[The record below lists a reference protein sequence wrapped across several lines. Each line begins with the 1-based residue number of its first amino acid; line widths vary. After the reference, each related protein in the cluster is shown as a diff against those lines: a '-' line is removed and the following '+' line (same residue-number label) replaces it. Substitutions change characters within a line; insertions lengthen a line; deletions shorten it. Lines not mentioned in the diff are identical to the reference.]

1 LGLLRIK
8 TKGKMKKLLLF
19 VLVLCV
25 KGQMG
30 FAQEVQEMKY
40 RRSSIYSIMVKHE
53 NQKFAD
59 TIAVVFQYMPVP
71 DKYNDHDLSVKVLS
85 VVTKD
90 VSPTEI
96 ESFLNRNGVASR
108 LVSKWFNRDFTNGV
122 CDVELIKERGLYGAS
137 EMDKAIAIQTQR
149 GKAIL
154 EDAGEDLIAN
164 TFVLVNDIKYIDKGE
179 RSKTLGGIFKAM
191 GAVAAAVTNNTTY
204 STLGDNIGDITE
216 SYKGFKVKI
225 YTHLYQLVWDEE
237 TAQTFYEKMYSDQP
251 DAEKHDAMELYRDKF
266 KLKYVGSQ
274 LSDGSTTSFL
284 GIKEDEPRL
293 MVRKACQRAL
303 DDNVANLQ
311 KNYEAFKVKVPLLS
325 TAPLTAQIGKKE
337 GITEKSRF
345 EVLEVQEKEGHTVY
359 KRVGVIRPMSNLIWD
374 NRFMAMEEKAEGAT
388 LKYTTFKKVSGSNF
402 YPGMLIREMK

>member
-1 LGLLRIK
+1 
-8 TKGKMKKLLLF
+8 MKNIVLLLIF
-19 VLVLCV
+19 LVA
-25 KGQMG
+25 GQHVA
-30 FAQEVQEMKY
+30 FAQEKRDIEY
-40 RRSSIYSIMVKHE
+40 RRSSIYSIMLKHQ

-59 TIAVVFQYMPVP
+59 TIANVFQLMPVP

-85 VVTKD
+85 VLTKE
-90 VSPTEI
+90 VSPTEV
-96 ESFLNRNGVASR
+96 ESFLNKNGVASR

-122 CDVELIKERGLYGAS
+122 CDVELIKERGLYDAS
-137 EMDKAIAIQTQR
+137 EMDKAIALQTQR
-149 GKAIL
+149 GKAML
-154 EDAGEDLIAN
+154 EDAGEELIGN

-179 RSKTLGGIFKAM
+179 RSKTWGSILKVM
-191 GAVAAAVTNNTTY
+191 GAVATVVTQNDAYTDLGNNV
-204 STLGDNIGDITE
+204 GDIAE

-225 YTHLYQLVWDEE
+225 YTHLYQLIWDDE
-237 TAQTFYEKMYSDQP
+237 TAQTFYEKMYSDRP
-251 DAEKHDAMELYRDKF
+251 DPEKHQAMELYRDKF

-325 TAPLTAQIGKKE
+325 TTPLTAQIGKKE

-345 EVLEVQEKEGHTVY
+345 EVLEIQEKEGRTVY
-359 KRVGVIRPMSNLIWD
+359 KRVGVIRPLPNLIWD
-374 NRFMAMEEKAEGAT
+374 NRFMAIEEKAEGAG
-388 LKYTTFKKVSGSNF
+388 LGYTTFKKVSGSNF
-402 YPGMLIREMK
+402 YPGMLIREIK

>member
-1 LGLLRIK
+1 
-8 TKGKMKKLLLF
+8 MKNIVLLL
-19 VLVLCV
+19 VLLFMQQSV
-25 KGQMG
+25 G
-30 FAQEVQEMKY
+30 FAQEEKNIEY
-40 RRSSIYSIMVKHE
+40 RRNSIYSVMIKHE

-59 TIAVVFQYMPVP
+59 TIASVFQFMPVP

-85 VVTKD
+85 VLSKE
-90 VSPTEI
+90 VSPTEV
-96 ESFLNRNGVASR
+96 ESFLNKNGVASR

-122 CDVELIKERGLYGAS
+122 CDVELIKERGLYDAS
-137 EMDKAIAIQTQR
+137 EMDKAIALQTQR
-149 GKAIL
+149 GKAML
-154 EDAGEDLIAN
+154 EDAGEELIGN

-179 RSKTLGGIFKAM
+179 RSKTWGSIFKVM
-191 GAVAAAVTNNTTY
+191 GNVAAIVTNNSSY
-204 STLGDNIGDITE
+204 ADLGNNVGDITE

-237 TAQTFYEKMYSDQP
+237 TAMTFYERMYTDTP
-251 DAEKHDAMELYRDKF
+251 DSEKHDAMELYRDKF

-311 KNYEAFKVKVPLLS
+311 KNYEAFKVKVPLLNV
-325 TAPLTAQIGKKE
+325 APLTAQIGKKE

-345 EVLEVQEKEGHTVY
+345 EVLEIQEKEGRTVY

-374 NRFMAMEEKAEGAT
+374 NRFMAVEEKAEGAS
-388 LKYTTFKKVSGSNF
+388 LKYTTFKKVSGGDF
-402 YPGMLIREMK
+402 YPGMLIREIK

>member
-1 LGLLRIK
+1 
-8 TKGKMKKLLLF
+8 MKKIVLLLII
-19 VLVLCV
+19 LVAQQYV
-25 KGQMG
+25 G
-30 FAQEVQEMKY
+30 FAQGERDIEY

-59 TIAVVFQYMPVP
+59 TIANVFQLMPVP

-85 VVTKD
+85 VFAKQ
-90 VSPTEI
+90 EI
-96 ESFLNRNGVASR
+96 APSEVESFLNRNGIASR

-122 CDVELIKERGLYGAS
+122 CDVELIKARGLYDAS
-137 EMDKAIAIQTQR
+137 EMDKAIASQTQR
-149 GKAIL
+149 GKAML
-154 EDAGEDLIAN
+154 EDAGEELIGN
-164 TFVLVNDIKYIDKGE
+164 TFILVNDIKYIDKGE
-179 RSKTLGGIFKAM
+179 RSKTWGNIFKAM
-191 GAVAAAVTNNTTY
+191 GNIAAIATNNSSYADIGNTV
-204 STLGDNIGDITE
+204 GDITE

-225 YTHLYQLVWDEE
+225 YTHLYQLIWDDE
-237 TAQTFYEKMYSDQP
+237 TARTFYEKMYSDQP

-266 KLKYVGSQ
+266 KLKYMGSQ
-274 LSDGSTTSFL
+274 LSDGSTTSFM

-311 KNYEAFKVKVPLLS
+311 KNYEAFKVRVPILS

-345 EVLEVQEKEGHTVY
+345 EVLEIQEKEGRTVY

-374 NRFMAMEEKAEGAT
+374 NRFMAIEERAEGAT
-388 LKYTTFKKVSGSNF
+388 LGYTTFKKVSGSNF
-402 YPGMLIREMK
+402 YPGMLIREIK

>member
-1 LGLLRIK
+1 
-8 TKGKMKKLLLF
+8 MKNIVLLLIF
-19 VLVLCV
+19 LVA
-25 KGQMG
+25 GQHVV
-30 FAQEVQEMKY
+30 FAQEKRDIEY
-40 RRSSIYSIMVKHE
+40 RRSSIYSIMLKHQ

-59 TIAVVFQYMPVP
+59 TIANVFQLMPVP

-85 VVTKD
+85 VLAKE
-90 VSPTEI
+90 VSPTEV
-96 ESFLNRNGVASR
+96 ESFLNKNGVASR

-122 CDVELIKERGLYGAS
+122 CDVELIKERGLYDAS
-137 EMDKAIAIQTQR
+137 EMDKAIALQTQR
-149 GKAIL
+149 GKAML
-154 EDAGEDLIAN
+154 EDAGEELIGN

-179 RSKTLGGIFKAM
+179 RSKTWGSILKVM
-191 GAVAAAVTNNTTY
+191 GAVATVVTQNDAYADLGNNV
-204 STLGDNIGDITE
+204 GDIAE

-225 YTHLYQLVWDEE
+225 YTHLYQLIWDDE

-251 DAEKHDAMELYRDKF
+251 DPEKHQAMELYRDKF

-345 EVLEVQEKEGHTVY
+345 EVLEIQEKEGRTVY
-359 KRVGVIRPMSNLIWD
+359 KRVGVIRPLPNLIWD
-374 NRFMAMEEKAEGAT
+374 NRFMAIEEKAEGAG
-388 LKYTTFKKVSGSNF
+388 LGYTTFKKVSGSNF
-402 YPGMLIREMK
+402 YPGMLIREIK

>member
-1 LGLLRIK
+1 
-8 TKGKMKKLLLF
+8 MKNIVLLLIF
-19 VLVLCV
+19 LVA
-25 KGQMG
+25 GQHVV
-30 FAQEVQEMKY
+30 FAQEKRDIEY
-40 RRSSIYSIMVKHE
+40 RRSSIYSIMLKHQ

-59 TIAVVFQYMPVP
+59 TIANVFQLMPVP

-85 VVTKD
+85 VLAKEI
-90 VSPTEI
+90 SPTEV
-96 ESFLNRNGVASR
+96 ESFLNKNGVASR

-122 CDVELIKERGLYGAS
+122 CDVELIKERGLYDAS
-137 EMDKAIAIQTQR
+137 EMDKAIALQTQR
-149 GKAIL
+149 GKAML
-154 EDAGEDLIAN
+154 EDAGEELIGN

-179 RSKTLGGIFKAM
+179 RSKTWGSILKVM
-191 GAVAAAVTNNTTY
+191 GAVATVVTQNDAYADLGNNV
-204 STLGDNIGDITE
+204 GDIAE

-225 YTHLYQLVWDEE
+225 YTHLYQLIWDDE

-251 DAEKHDAMELYRDKF
+251 DPEKHQAMELYRDKF

-345 EVLEVQEKEGHTVY
+345 EVLEIQEKEGRTVY
-359 KRVGVIRPMSNLIWD
+359 KRVGVIRPLPNLIWD
-374 NRFMAMEEKAEGAT
+374 NRFMAIEEKAEGAG
-388 LKYTTFKKVSGSNF
+388 LGYTTFKKVSGSNF
-402 YPGMLIREMK
+402 YPGMLIREIK

>member
-1 LGLLRIK
+1 
-8 TKGKMKKLLLF
+8 MKKIILLLTL
-19 VLVLCV
+19 LVV
-25 KGQMG
+25 RQYVGW
-30 FAQEVQEMKY
+30 AQEEQKTEY
-40 RRSSIYSIMVKHE
+40 RRSSIYSVMIKHQ

-59 TIAVVFQYMPVP
+59 TIANVFQLMPVP

-85 VVTKD
+85 VLTKE
-90 VSPTEI
+90 VSPTEV
-96 ESFLNRNGVASR
+96 ETFLNKNGVASR

-122 CDVELIKERGLYGAS
+122 CDVELIKERGLYDAS
-137 EMDKAIAIQTQR
+137 EMDKAIASQTQR
-149 GKAIL
+149 GKAML
-154 EDAGEDLIAN
+154 EDAGEELIGN

-179 RSKTLGGIFKAM
+179 RSKTWGSIFKMM
-191 GAVAAAVTNNTTY
+191 GNVAAIVTNNSSY
-204 STLGDNIGDITE
+204 ADLGSNVGDITE

-237 TAQTFYEKMYSDQP
+237 TAMTFYERMYSEQP
-251 DAEKHDAMELYRDKF
+251 DPEKFDAMELYRDKF

-284 GIKEDEPRL
+284 GIKEDEPQL

-311 KNYEAFKVKVPLLS
+311 KNYEAFKVKVPLLG

-345 EVLEVQEKEGHTVY
+345 EVLEIQEKEGRTIY
-359 KRVGVIRPMSNLIWD
+359 KRVGVIRPMPNLIWD
-374 NRFMAMEEKAEGAT
+374 NRFMAVEERAEGAG
-388 LKYTTFKKVSGSNF
+388 LGYTTFKKVSGGDF
-402 YPGMLIREMK
+402 YPGMLIREIK

>member
-1 LGLLRIK
+1 
-8 TKGKMKKLLLF
+8 MKNIVLLLIF
-19 VLVLCV
+19 LVA
-25 KGQMG
+25 GQHVV
-30 FAQEVQEMKY
+30 FAQEKRDIEY
-40 RRSSIYSIMVKHE
+40 RRSSIYSIMLKHQ

-59 TIAVVFQYMPVP
+59 TIANVFQLMPVP

-85 VVTKD
+85 VLAKE
-90 VSPTEI
+90 VSPTEV
-96 ESFLNRNGVASR
+96 ESFLNKNGVASR

-122 CDVELIKERGLYGAS
+122 CDVELIKERGLYDAS
-137 EMDKAIAIQTQR
+137 EMDKAIALQTQR
-149 GKAIL
+149 GKAML
-154 EDAGEDLIAN
+154 EDAGEELIGN

-179 RSKTLGGIFKAM
+179 RSKTWGSILKVM
-191 GAVAAAVTNNTTY
+191 GAVATVVTQNDAY
-204 STLGDNIGDITE
+204 ADLGSNVGDIAE

-225 YTHLYQLVWDEE
+225 YTHLYQLIWDDE

-251 DAEKHDAMELYRDKF
+251 DPEKHQAMELYRDKF

-345 EVLEVQEKEGHTVY
+345 EVLEIQEKEGRTVY
-359 KRVGVIRPMSNLIWD
+359 KRVGVIRPLPNLIWD
-374 NRFMAMEEKAEGAT
+374 NRFMAIEEKAEGAG
-388 LKYTTFKKVSGSNF
+388 LGYTTFKKVSGSNF
-402 YPGMLIREMK
+402 YPGMLIREIK